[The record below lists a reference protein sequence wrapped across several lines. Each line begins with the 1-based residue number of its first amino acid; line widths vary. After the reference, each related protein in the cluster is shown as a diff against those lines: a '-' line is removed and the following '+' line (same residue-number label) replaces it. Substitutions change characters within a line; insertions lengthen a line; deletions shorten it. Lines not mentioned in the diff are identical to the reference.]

1 MTTTGTELP
10 AQHGAEAHVENSGHL
25 HSAIRKNFWRFL
37 PVLTLAFI
45 VNYMDRICIGF
56 GAMSMNRDL
65 GITPLQFGFASGVL
79 FIGYCLCEIPSN
91 LALYHVG
98 ARRWLARIMIT
109 WGLVAAAN
117 AFVSGPVSLYVAR
130 FMLGVTEAGFFPGA
144 AFLLSTWFPAQYRAR
159 ALAWLSLAVPVSSV
173 IGGPISGLLL
183 QSIHR
188 WLGLAGWQWMFI
200 IEGLPACLLGFV
212 ILKLI
217 TDNPQ
222 DAHWLSVEEHRALI
236 SALASEPKKE
246 VRSSIKAALIDRRVL
261 ILTGIQFGFVLGSY
275 GIALWLPQI
284 LGQYD
289 LSIVTIGSLSTI
301 PYLFAAIGM
310 LVWARFADHSG
321 GLLRNLIGACACAV
335 IGLVL
340 SVVDRALT
348 PALIGLTIAMVG
360 VTSARAIFW
369 AIPAKFLS
377 GAGAAAGFAFIN
389 SIGALGGFF
398 GPVLMGWLRQ
408 VTGSFT
414 AGILAMGGVLFVS
427 GLLGLTLAHDTSRNP
442 KARG

>member
-1 MTTTGTELP
+1 MTTTGTDLP
-10 AQHGAEAHVENSGHL
+10 ARHGDDAHGAIAGHL
-25 HSAIRKNFWRFL
+25 QSAIRKNFWRFL

-45 VNYMDRICIGF
+45 VNYLDRICIGF
-56 GAMSMNRDL
+56 GALSMNHDL
-65 GITPLQFGFASGVL
+65 GITPLQFGLASGVL
-79 FIGYCLCEIPSN
+79 FVGYCLCEVPSN
-91 LALYHVG
+91 LVLYRVG

-117 AFVSGPVSLYVAR
+117 AFVSGPISLYIAR

-183 QSIHR
+183 QSAHG

-212 ILKLI
+212 ILRLI
-217 TDNPQ
+217 TDNPR

-236 SALASEPKKE
+236 SALDSEPKTE
-246 VRSSIKAALIDRRVL
+246 VRTSMKAALMDRRVL
-261 ILTGIQFGFVLGSY
+261 ILTGVQFGFVLGSY

-284 LGQYD
+284 LRQYN
-289 LSIVTIGSLSTI
+289 LSIIAIGFLSTL
-301 PYLFAAIGM
+301 PYLFAAVGM
-310 LVWARFADHSG
+310 IAWARFADRSE
-321 GLLRNLIGACACAV
+321 GLLANLIGACAFAV

-377 GAGAAAGFAFIN
+377 GAGAAGGLAFIN

-398 GPVLMGWLRQ
+398 GPFLMGWLRQ

-414 AGILAMGGVLFVS
+414 AGILVMGGVLFAS
-427 GLLGLTLAHDTSRNP
+427 GLLALALASDASRDR
-442 KARG
+442 KAPA

>member
-1 MTTTGTELP
+1 MTTTGTDVP
-10 AQHGAEAHVENSGHL
+10 ARHGDDAHLASDEHL
-25 HSAIRKNFWRFL
+25 QSAIRKNFWRFL

-45 VNYMDRICIGF
+45 VNYLDRICIGF
-56 GAMSMNRDL
+56 GALSMNRDL
-65 GITPLQFGFASGVL
+65 GITPLQFGLASGVL
-79 FIGYCLCEIPSN
+79 FVGYCLCEVPSN
-91 LALYHVG
+91 LVLYRVG

-117 AFVSGPVSLYVAR
+117 AFVSGPITLYIAR

-183 QSIHR
+183 QAAHG

-212 ILKLI
+212 ILRLI
-217 TDNPQ
+217 TDNPR

-236 SALASEPKKE
+236 TALDSEPKNE
-246 VRSSIKAALIDRRVL
+246 VRTSMKAALLDRRVL
-261 ILTGIQFGFVLGSY
+261 VLTGVQFGFVLGSY

-284 LGQYD
+284 LRQYD
-289 LSIVTIGSLSTI
+289 LSIVAIGFLSTV
-301 PYLFAAIGM
+301 PYLFAAVGM
-310 LVWARFADHSG
+310 IVWARFADRSE
-321 GLLRNLIGACACAV
+321 GLLANLIGACAFAV

-340 SVVDRALT
+340 SVVDHALT
-348 PALIGLTIAMVG
+348 PALIGLTVAMVG

-377 GAGAAAGFAFIN
+377 GAGAAGGLAFIN

-398 GPVLMGWLRQ
+398 GPFLMGWLRE

-414 AGILAMGGVLFVS
+414 AGILVMSGVLLAS
-427 GLLGLTLAHDTSRNP
+427 GLLALALASDTSGER
-442 KARG
+442 KAAG

>member
-1 MTTTGTELP
+1 MTTTRTDLP
-10 AQHGAEAHVENSGHL
+10 ARPGDDAQTASAGHL
-25 HSAIRKNFWRFL
+25 QSAIRKNFWRFL

-45 VNYMDRICIGF
+45 VNYLDRICIGF
-56 GAMSMNRDL
+56 GALSMNRDL
-65 GITPLQFGFASGVL
+65 GITPLQFGLASGIL
-79 FIGYCLCEIPSN
+79 FIGYCLCEVPSN
-91 LALYHVG
+91 LALYRVG

-117 AFVSGPVSLYVAR
+117 AFVSGPISLYIAR

-183 QSIHR
+183 QSAHG

-217 TDNPQ
+217 TDNPR

-236 SALASEPKKE
+236 SALDSEPKNE
-246 VRSSIKAALIDRRVL
+246 VRTSMKAALMDRRVL
-261 ILTGIQFGFVLGSY
+261 ILTGVQFGFVLGSY

-284 LGQYD
+284 LRQYN
-289 LSIVTIGSLSTI
+289 LSIVAIGFLSTV
-301 PYLFAAIGM
+301 PYLFAAVGM
-310 LVWARFADHSG
+310 IAWARFADRSE
-321 GLLRNLIGACACAV
+321 GLLANLIGACAFAV

-348 PALIGLTIAMVG
+348 PALIGLTVAMVG

-377 GAGAAAGFAFIN
+377 GAGAAGGLAFIN

-398 GPVLMGWLRQ
+398 GPFLMGWLRQ

-414 AGILAMGGVLFVS
+414 VGILVMGGVLFAS
-427 GLLGLTLAHDTSRNP
+427 GLLALALASDASRDR
-442 KARG
+442 KAPA